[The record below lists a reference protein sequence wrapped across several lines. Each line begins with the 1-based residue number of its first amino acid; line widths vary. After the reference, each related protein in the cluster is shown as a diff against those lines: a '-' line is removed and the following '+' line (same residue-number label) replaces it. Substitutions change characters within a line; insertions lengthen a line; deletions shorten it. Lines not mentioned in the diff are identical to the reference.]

1 MAKELKGLV
10 FNIQRFSIQD
20 GPGIRTTVFMKG
32 CPLTCPWCS
41 NPEGISS
48 VPEIMTSDRKC
59 IGCKKCVEVCP
70 LNAISCV
77 DGVRQI
83 DWNLCTNCLECA
95 KICPSHSIG
104 VIGEYMTVDEAFKV
118 ASRDAPFYRNTGG
131 GVTVSGGE
139 PLLQWQFV
147 LELLKRCK
155 EAGFHTA
162 LDTSG
167 YCKWE
172 IMQKVLEYV
181 DLILFDVK
189 HMDSESLKETCGV
202 SNQLILDNLKKA
214 SRLSKIWLRVPLIPN
229 FNDSESNIRAVAEL
243 AIGIKAEKVS
253 LLPYHEYGKHKYQRL
268 GKRYRFN
275 GTGILKP
282 DHQIVVTSQQI
293 LESYGLEVSIG
304 S

>member
-1 MAKELKGLV
+1 MTKELKGLV

-70 LNAISCV
+70 LKAISYV
-77 DGVRQI
+77 DGVRHI
-83 DWNLCTNCLECA
+83 NWNLCTNCLECA
-95 KICPSHSIG
+95 KVCPSHSIG
-104 VIGEYMTVDEAFKV
+104 VIGKYMTVDEAFKV

-147 LELLKRCK
+147 LELLKKCK
-155 EAGFHTA
+155 KTGLHTT

-167 YCKWE
+167 YCRWE
-172 IMQKVLEYV
+172 DMRKVLKYV

-189 HMDSESLKETCGV
+189 HADSESLKETCGA
-202 SNQLILDNLKKA
+202 SNQLMLDNLKKA
-214 SRLSKIWLRVPLIPN
+214 SRMSKIWLRVPLIPN

-243 AIGIKAEKVS
+243 AIGTKAEKVS

-268 GKRYRFN
+268 GKKYGFN

>member
-1 MAKELKGLV
+1 MG
-10 FNIQRFSIQD
+10 Q
-20 GPGIRTTVFMKG
+20 
-32 CPLTCPWCS
+32 
-41 NPEGISS
+41 
-48 VPEIMTSDRKC
+48 
-59 IGCKKCVEVCP
+59 
-70 LNAISCV
+70 
-77 DGVRQI
+77 
-83 DWNLCTNCLECA
+83 
-95 KICPSHSIG
+95 
-104 VIGEYMTVDEAFKV
+104 YMTVDEVFKV

-139 PLLQWQFV
+139 PLVQWQFV
-147 LELLKRCK
+147 LDLLKKCK
-155 EAGFHTA
+155 KAGFHTT

-172 IMQKVLEYV
+172 IMQKVLKYV

-189 HMDSESLKETCGV
+189 HADSDSLKETCGV
-202 SNQLILDNLKKA
+202 SSKLILSNLKKA
-214 SRLSKIWLRVPLIPN
+214 SRLSKIWLRIPLIPN

-243 AIGIKAEKVS
+243 AIDINAEKVS

-268 GKRYRFN
+268 GKKYRFN

>member
-1 MAKELKGLV
+1 
-10 FNIQRFSIQD
+10 
-20 GPGIRTTVFMKG
+20 MKG
-32 CPLTCPWCS
+32 CPLICPWCS

-59 IGCKKCVEVCP
+59 IGCKKCAEVCP
-70 LNAISCV
+70 LNAICYV

-83 DWNLCTNCLECA
+83 NWNLCTNCLECA
-95 KICPSHSIG
+95 KVCPSHSIG
-104 VIGEYMTVDEAFKV
+104 VIGDYLTVDEVLKIAV
-118 ASRDAPFYRNTGG
+118 RDVPFYRNTGG

-147 LELLKRCK
+147 LDLLKECK
-155 EAGFHTA
+155 KAGLHTT

-167 YCKWE
+167 YCRWE
-172 IMQKVLEYV
+172 DMRKVLKYV

-189 HMDSESLKETCGV
+189 HMDSKSLKETCGV
-202 SNQLILDNLKKA
+202 DNELVLDNLEKA
-214 SRLSKIWLRVPLIPN
+214 TRMSKIWLRIPLIPD
-229 FNDSESNIRAVAEL
+229 FNDSELNMRAVAEL
-243 AIGIKAEKVS
+243 AISTKVERVS
-253 LLPYHEYGKHKYQRL
+253 LLPYHQYGKQKYQRL
-268 GKRYRFN
+268 GKKYRFN

-282 DHQIVVTSQQI
+282 DHRIVVTSQQI

>member
-1 MAKELKGLV
+1 MTKEIKGLV

-32 CPLTCPWCS
+32 CPLICPWCS

-70 LNAISCV
+70 VNAICYV

-95 KICPSHSIG
+95 KVCPSHSIG
-104 VIGEYMTVDEAFKV
+104 VIGDYLTVDEVLKIAV
-118 ASRDAPFYRNTGG
+118 RDVPFYRNTGG

-147 LELLKRCK
+147 LDLLKECK
-155 EAGFHTA
+155 KAGLHTT

-167 YCKWE
+167 YCRWE
-172 IMQKVLEYV
+172 DMRKVLKYV

-189 HMDSESLKETCGV
+189 HMDSKRLKETCGV
-202 SNQLILDNLKKA
+202 DNELVLDNLEKA
-214 SRLSKIWLRVPLIPN
+214 TRMSKIWLRIPLIPD
-229 FNDSESNIRAVAEL
+229 FNDSELNMRAVAEL
-243 AIGIKAEKVS
+243 AISTKVERVS
-253 LLPYHEYGKHKYQRL
+253 LLPYHQYGKQKYQRL
-268 GKRYRFN
+268 GKKYRFN

-282 DHQIVVTSQQI
+282 DHRIVVTSQQI
-293 LESYGLEVSIG
+293 LESCGLAVSIG